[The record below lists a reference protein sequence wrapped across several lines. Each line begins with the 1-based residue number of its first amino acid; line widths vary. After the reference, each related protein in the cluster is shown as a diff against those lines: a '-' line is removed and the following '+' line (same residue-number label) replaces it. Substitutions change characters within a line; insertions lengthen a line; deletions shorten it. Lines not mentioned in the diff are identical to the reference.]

1 MFYSS
6 KLKNFKNLKHCFF
19 SRKNGVSKGFYESLN
34 CGLGSEDKKENVLKN
49 LEIVGSKI
57 NCKRES
63 LVTLNQKHSNQVVH
77 FKDKISVKNKL
88 TADAIVSEVKNVGIG
103 ILTADCAPILF
114 YDPIKRIIGC
124 AHSGWKGALN
134 GIIKNTVKKFN
145 QLDSNNKDLIAV
157 VGPCINKKN
166 YEVKKDFFDRFISI
180 DKNNEI
186 FFKLINNSNEKFL
199 FDLRGFINKEILNQG
214 VKNIENVEMDTFS
227 QKEFFYSYR
236 RSQLNN
242 EKDYGR
248 CISVI
253 LMT

>member
-1 MFYSS
+1 MFFSE
-6 KLKNFKNLKHCFF
+6 KLQKFENIKHCFF
-19 SRKNGVSKGFYESLN
+19 SRKNGFSKGIYEGLN
-34 CGLGSEDKKENVLKN
+34 CGTGSNDSKENVFKN
-49 LEIVGSKI
+49 LQLVSNKI
-57 NCKRES
+57 NCNIDS
-63 LVTLNQKHSNQVVH
+63 LITLNQKHTNQVMH
-77 FKDKISVKNKL
+77 FKNKTSVENKL

-114 YDPIKRIIGC
+114 YDPRKKIIGC

-145 QLDSNNKDLIAV
+145 ELNSNNNDLIAV
-157 VGPCINKKN
+157 VGPCIDKKN
-166 YEVKKDFFDRFISI
+166 YKVKEDFFNKFISQENNNKI
-180 DKNNEI
+180 FFEKINNE
-186 FFKLINNSNEKFL
+186 EFL
-199 FDLRGFINKEILNQG
+199 FDLRAFINKEILKSG
-214 VKNIENVEMDTFS
+214 IKNVENLEMDTYS

-236 RSQLNN
+236 RSQLNK